1 MYMYT
6 TKTFQQ
12 QILKRVPVALRSIV
26 AKARL
31 IRAIS

>member
-1 MYMYT
+1 MYMYAA
-6 TKTFQQ
+6 KTFQQ
-12 QILKRVPVALRSIV
+12 QILKRVPVALRTAV